1 MNKVWNTSEVVVGA
15 MVSAVFGMVLM
26 AWSSLYMPLQ
36 PVLGPVGI
44 EVLYGLYFLPG
55 ILVMYIIR
63 KPGFA
68 ILGGLVSAVV
78 ELLMGSPFGVVNI
91 LLAGLIQGAAA
102 EFIFFIFKYYRFD
115 WLTMIFAGAFVA
127 PVIFVRDFFVFG
139 YGAQPASVL
148 AGMILIRIV
157 SGAILGGFMA
167 KLLGDALARTGVLN
181 NFALGQ
187 AFNLTK

>member
-1 MNKVWNTSEVVVGA
+1 MTKRWKTTDVVVSA
-15 MVSAVFGMVLM
+15 MISAVLGLVLM

-55 ILVMYIIR
+55 IIVMYIIR

-68 ILGGLVSAVV
+68 IIGGLVAAVV
-78 ELLMGSPFGVVNI
+78 ELLLGSPFGAVNI
-91 LLAGLIQGAAA
+91 LMAGLIQGAAA
-102 EFIFFIFKYYRFD
+102 EFIFFLFKYRRFD
-115 WLTMIFAGAFVA
+115 WLTMILAGAFVA

-139 YGAQPASVL
+139 YGAQPVMVL
-148 AGMILIRIV
+148 AGMLLIRMI
-157 SGAILGGFMA
+157 SGAVLGGVMA
-167 KLLGDALARTGVLN
+167 KVVGDILARTGVLN

-187 AFNLTK
+187 ALDRRR